1 MTNKEI
7 IQELATFFH
16 KTTKIKK
23 DYRAFIGNTKRL
35 TKSPLP
41 KELSPTEQETLTKTE
56 EFLSNW
62 SDDYPAV
69 FLKKSDLT
77 NLQEKFAKWKQK
89 VHTSPLFFNKKPTS
103 QIDWDNLSDKAD
115 KLEISQTEVPSKSNN

>member
-1 MTNKEI
+1 MTSQEI
-7 IQELATFFH
+7 LQELTSFFH

-23 DYRAFIGNTKRL
+23 DYRSFIGNIKRL
-35 TKSPLP
+35 LESPLP

-62 SDDYPAV
+62 SDNYPSV

-77 NLQEKFAKWKQK
+77 NLQEKFAK
-89 VHTSPLFFNKKPTS
+89 
-103 QIDWDNLSDKAD
+103 
-115 KLEISQTEVPSKSNN
+115 

>member
-1 MTNKEI
+1 ME
-7 IQELATFFH
+7 
-16 KTTKIKK
+16 
-23 DYRAFIGNTKRL
+23 
-35 TKSPLP
+35 SPLP
-41 KELSPTEQETLTKTE
+41 KELSPTERETLTKTK
-56 EFLSNW
+56 EFLNNW
-62 SDDYPAV
+62 SDDYPVV

-77 NLQEKFAKWKQK
+77 NLQEKFTKWKQK